1 MEKLNKVIES
11 LEQLKANQRGIIE
24 KGEVAERSLNRLG
37 DQTLIQTIREIRT
50 KSELSFLDIENA
62 LEYYH
67 LKISD
72 IEKGNE

>member
-1 MEKLNKVIES
+1 
-11 LEQLKANQRGIIE
+11 
-24 KGEVAERSLNRLG
+24 
-37 DQTLIQTIREIRT
+37 LIQTIREIRT

-72 IEKGNE
+72 IEKGIE